1 MALRLADLD
10 EELAF
15 DSIRAGRVRSG
26 GLRGPRGSPPSLEP
40 MRSPNLRVGAYGLCC
55 AQEANP
61 LGAQIHARG
70 GDDTKIHDPDKSDI
84 DKTQQKVRSRTSA
97 SLAEIFNRGWAIRA
111 VPATPAQSDGMAAG
125 HTNVSKKRLRS
136 RR

>member
-84 DKTQQKVRSRTSA
+84 DKTRESLEAPSETESAFPTRRAEGQKQNKCFAGRN
-97 SLAEIFNRGWAIRA
+97 F
-111 VPATPAQSDGMAAG
+111 QSGMG
-125 HTNVSKKRLRS
+125 H
-136 RR
+136 